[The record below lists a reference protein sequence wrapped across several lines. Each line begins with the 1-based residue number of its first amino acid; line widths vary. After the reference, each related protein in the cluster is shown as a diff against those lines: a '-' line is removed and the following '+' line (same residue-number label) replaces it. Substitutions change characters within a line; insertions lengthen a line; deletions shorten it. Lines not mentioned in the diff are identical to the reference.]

1 MTVGE
6 AAVGTFHNIQ
16 VPVPTFT
23 DTDTGTYSISATE
36 RIRGSIPMTTSP
48 QVFCFS
54 VFEVTF
60 TSFFKDKKS

>member
-23 DTDTGTYSISATE
+23 DTDTVSANE
-36 RIRGSIPMTTSP
+36 RSSVPDPRIRTY
-48 QVFCFS
+48 V
-54 VFEVTF
+54 
-60 TSFFKDKKS
+60 